1 MNPDLKREEEVPSY
15 KGFDIPYRAL
25 YGVLLV
31 VLAITVVY
39 AIVVWPMV
47 MGFVGL
53 TDRQEAADVGPAVDA
68 SRPAGALLQQYPE
81 LEYQAFAAQQQHAVE
96 SYGWK
101 DESAGIAR
109 VPLERAKELTLH
121 QGLGPI
127 AAPDTA
133 DESSETAP
141 EAPVEQ

>member
-25 YGVLLV
+25 YWVLLV

-47 MGFVGL
+47 QGFAGL
-53 TDRQEAADVGPAVDA
+53 ADREDAADRGPVVERT
-68 SRPAGALLQQYPE
+68 RPAGALLQQYPE
-81 LEYQAFAAQQQHAVE
+81 LEYEAFAAEQQHAVE

-101 DESAGIAR
+101 DERAGIAR
-109 VPLERAKELTLH
+109 VPLERAKELTLE

-127 AAPDTA
+127 TAPSMA
-133 DESSETAP
+133 DESSETSTETP
-141 EAPVEQ
+141 TEH